1 MFLLIIVTMTTKS
14 LRKNQPETF
23 IQVQKILMLKTYY
36 ILRNKNVGN
45 SNLSK
50 TIMLYYIIIIPIGTS
65 QFGFML
71 IFTTLDCYG
80 LSVNSSVCIML
91 NTLIGILY
99 SL

>member
-1 MFLLIIVTMTTKS
+1 MFLLIIVTITTKS

-23 IQVQKILMLKTYY
+23 VQVQKILMLKTYY

-71 IFTTLDCYG
+71 IFTLDCYG
-80 LSVNSSVCIML
+80 LSVNSSVCIMF